1 MPLIEMANLFNT
13 YHLIVCPGL
22 DPNPN
27 NLVACTTFYSESTRA
42 MLCLIRIE
50 TDPADRTQL
59 RMTIASGDPTLTFE
73 LKEFIKEQLVA
84 IPANPRAPPPSQ
96 APAPPPAQAPT
107 QVAALTDPGAIL
119 AGLL

>member
-1 MPLIEMANLFNT
+1 MPLIEMANLFST
-13 YHLIVCPGL
+13 HHLMVCPGL

-27 NLVACTTFYSESTRA
+27 NLVACATFYSESTKA

-59 RMTIASGDPTLTFE
+59 RMTVGTGDPMLTFE
-73 LKEFIKEQLVA
+73 LKEFVKEQLIA
-84 IPANPRAPPPSQ
+84 IPVASRAVTST
-96 APAPPPAQAPT
+96 PATPAQPT
-107 QVAALTDPGAIL
+107 SPAAALNDPGAIL